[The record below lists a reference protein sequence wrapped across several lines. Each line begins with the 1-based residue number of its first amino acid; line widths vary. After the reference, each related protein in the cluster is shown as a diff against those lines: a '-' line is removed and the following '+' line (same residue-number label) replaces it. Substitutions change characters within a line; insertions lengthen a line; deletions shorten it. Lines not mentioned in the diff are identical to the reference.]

1 MKKNAPLNPD
11 EVLARM
17 RKYCAYQERCH
28 QEVRYKLVDTGM
40 RGEKLEAIL
49 GQLIEE
55 GFLDEERFARAF
67 TRGKFRNKQWGF
79 LKIRRELT
87 RREIGSYLQKKA
99 LEEIDPDEYRDA
111 LENLLRRKKQQIT
124 GLPEAEQNLKLF
136 KYAYQRGFEPDL
148 IYELIPRL

>member
-1 MKKNAPLNPD
+1 MKKNTTLNPD

-28 QEVRYKLVDTGM
+28 QEVRYKLVDIGM

-49 GQLIEE
+49 VLLIEE

-67 TRGKFRNKQWGF
+67 TRGKFRNKQWGL
-79 LKIRRELT
+79 LKIRQELN

-99 LEEIDPDEYRDA
+99 LEEIDPDEYRDT
-111 LENLLRRKKQQIT
+111 LENLLKRKKQQLT
-124 GLPEAEQNLKLF
+124 NFTEAEQKLKLF

-148 IYELIPRL
+148 IYELIPRI